1 MRSNYERTFGRQLLG
16 PRPLLLAE
24 ERIGSRQEDRP
35 FFQGAESPPARRDN
49 PLAASGGYLPGTA
62 ILLMRVQLGW
72 LGTLLLP
79 VRIRQRNWSYPLQFE
94 GQPFGGWPLQML
106 LSKVAILQSYRG
118 IDQPKTLAARAQ
130 VRHLARMRGVST
142 LFADKSA
149 VLMWSK
155 RPEIPSQGAVGTA
168 NDELGVLRR
177 HGW

>member
-1 MRSNYERTFGRQLLG
+1 
-16 PRPLLLAE
+16 
-24 ERIGSRQEDRP
+24 
-35 FFQGAESPPARRDN
+35 
-49 PLAASGGYLPGTA
+49 
-62 ILLMRVQLGW
+62 
-72 LGTLLLP
+72 
-79 VRIRQRNWSYPLQFE
+79 
-94 GQPFGGWPLQML
+94 ML